1 MPWPSCKLKIN
12 TCIINVEKRHG
23 NIVNRLIAIKHHTFT
38 SDAHFGAP
46 QNVERDRKKNVD
58 KEKNNTHTPNTKRRR
73 RRRKK

>member
-38 SDAHFGAP
+38 SDAHFGA
-46 QNVERDRKKNVD
+46 QNDEKKVLTKKKKHTHTEYEEE
-58 KEKNNTHTPNTKRRR
+58 KEKKE
-73 RRRKK
+73 KEEEE